1 MSTWAEPNPSAA
13 RPGDWADP
21 GFFSSRLS
29 RESGFWRLLWIMV
42 LPPEGS
48 RIIPTPAGYAL
59 ILVALGLGTA
69 AYNTASNILFM
80 ALSLLLS
87 SLILSGFLSWLNF
100 KGTRWRL
107 NLPTQFRVGEKADLQ
122 IELRNTK
129 ALLPTYNICFNV
141 RTRGPGKKERVF
153 LDSRLNAG
161 EQRRLGWIY
170 RPQERGRDTIIV
182 SGLESQFPFGF
193 LRKIVGGGI
202 KHPITVFP
210 ARIDYTFQ
218 PPVGHHARRRGEASR
233 RPGGGA
239 ELINIRRYQQGD
251 SQRLVHWKAS
261 ARLRRLMIRQMAE
274 ENRDGYLVFVESP
287 ASLWSEEGKLHAQTA
302 ERFEKLCSFAGSL
315 AEDLFRQG
323 SLIAYAI
330 NDEPVSPVKRLHDLN
345 AFLLKLSTL
354 APVEHYQPSPEITS
368 YNLITFRPGVGASVH
383 AYVGGNSV
391 GTA

>member
-1 MSTWAEPNPSAA
+1 VSIWAEPNSEAA
-13 RPGDWADP
+13 RPGEWAAPD
-21 GFFSSRLS
+21 FFSRRLS
-29 RESGFWRLLWIMV
+29 RESRFWRLLWMMI

-100 KGTRWRL
+100 KGMRWRL
-107 NLPTQFRVGEKADLQ
+107 NLPSHFRVGEKADLQ
-122 IELRNTK
+122 IELRNAK
-129 ALLPTYNICFNV
+129 HMLPTYNICFHV
-141 RTRGPGKKERVF
+141 RTERLRKKERVF
-153 LDSRLNAG
+153 LDARLNAG
-161 EQRRLGWIY
+161 DSRRLGWIY
-170 RPQERGRDTIIV
+170 RPQKRGVDTIIV

-202 KHPITVFP
+202 KRPVTVFP
-210 ARIDYTFQ
+210 ARIEYQFK
-218 PPVGHHARRRGEASR
+218 PPSGHHADRRGEISR
-233 RPGGGA
+233 RPGAGA

-251 SQRLVHWKAS
+251 PQRLVHWKAS

-287 ASLWSEEGKLHAQTA
+287 SSLWREDEQ
-302 ERFEKLCSFAGSL
+302 FEKLCSFAGSL

-323 SLIAYAI
+323 SLIGYAI
-330 NDEPVSPVKRLHDLN
+330 NDEPVSPVRRLHDMQT
-345 AFLLKLSTL
+345 FLRELATL
-354 APVEHYQPSPEITS
+354 RLVDHYKPSPEITG
-368 YNLITFRPGVGASVH
+368 YNLITFRPGAGGSIS
-383 AYVGGNSV
+383 AYVSGNPV
-391 GTA
+391 GTTS